1 MLPSY
6 GPPCC
11 SLPPGA
17 LLVRDGPAL
26 ARASFPPLLAPA
38 RVRPGL
44 PQAPR
49 TLPASPGP
57 GGQDDGDKG
66 GEILL
71 TRTREGGGEP
81 KLVLQY
87 YSTAEISTIN

>member
-11 SLPPGA
+11 SLLPGA
-17 LLVRDGPAL
+17 LLVRDAPAL

-38 RVRPGL
+38 RVRPG
-44 PQAPR
+44 PPHAPR
-49 TLPASPGP
+49 HLPASPGP
-57 GGQDDGDKG
+57 GGQNDEDEG

-71 TRTREGGGEP
+71 TRTRERGGEP

-87 YSTAEISTIN
+87 CSTAEISTIN